1 VLSLI
6 SIYLPARNINQVSSV
21 SSASQQTTLAL
32 SSPVN
37 VTSGSTFNAATQTS
51 IQNQVRLNIE

>member
-1 VLSLI
+1 M
-6 SIYLPARNINQVSSV
+6 
-21 SSASQQTTLAL
+21 SSASQQQTLTL